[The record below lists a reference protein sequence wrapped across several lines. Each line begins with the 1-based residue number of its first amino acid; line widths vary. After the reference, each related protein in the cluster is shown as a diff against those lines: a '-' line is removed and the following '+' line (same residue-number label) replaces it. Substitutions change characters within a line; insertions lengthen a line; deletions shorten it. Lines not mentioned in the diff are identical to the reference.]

1 MPFLRQQKSGHLQI
15 SSNKLSFLARRYA
28 SVRQGILATVRK
40 HRCESG
46 INKQM
51 FYFLEKFEDRL
62 TKRLTLLER

>member
-1 MPFLRQQKSGHLQI
+1 M
-15 SSNKLSFLARRYA
+15 RRYA

-40 HRCESG
+40 HRRKSG

-62 TKRLTLLER
+62 TKRLALLER